1 MADVLIFDDDPRV
14 GDLVGEVLRGR
25 GLSCAHF
32 PSGAGVVQIVKDAR
46 PRLVVLDIMMPGIDG
61 LSACRAI
68 RETPATR
75 HVKIVVLTAKQ
86 FEKDRE
92 DAKRYGADLFFNKP
106 FKTADL
112 AGGIGGLLGVAEPS
126 AAPPAPPAA
135 PLVAALTQGG
145 LVLEAA
151 GQWIFFDA
159 GKGVAHWLASRSVL
173 PSSVWVLLTR
183 YDEDALSEFRA
194 FAPLLGPGR
203 RVNLSGPDDADSLL
217 QRLAPQMNGLP
228 GARAA
233 GTPLLYPQR
242 EADLQLGPGL
252 LATARYTQHGGS
264 CLAWRLDVQGRRVVW
279 CPANDL
285 PPVAEDWNRHE
296 REKFKQLF
304 AGADLLL
311 HGFARGA
318 QDPVSGGARYRG
330 AWEPVV
336 SLARDAGVKRLALI
350 PLGGASGAGVDG
362 LLARSGAAAP
372 MDCRVALPGSGW
384 IL

>member
-14 GDLVGEVLRGR
+14 GELVGEVLRGR

-46 PRLVVLDIMMPGIDG
+46 PRLVVLDVMMPGVDG

-86 FEKDRE
+86 FEKDRA
-92 DAKRYGADLFFNKP
+92 DAKRWGADLFFNKP
-106 FKTADL
+106 FKTAEL
-112 AGGIGGLLGVAEPS
+112 SAGIGGLLGAAEPS
-126 AAPPAPPAA
+126 SAPPAPPAA
-135 PLVAALTQGG
+135 PLVAALNEGG

-151 GQWIFFDA
+151 GLWVFFDA
-159 GKGVAHWLASRSVL
+159 GKGTARWLASRSTP
-173 PSSVWVLLTR
+173 PSAAWVLLSR
-183 YDEDALSEFRA
+183 YDDDAIAEFRA
-194 FAPLLGPGR
+194 FAPLLGAGR
-203 RVNLSGPDDADSLL
+203 RVNLAGPDDADSSL
-217 QRLAPQMNGLP
+217 QRLAPHMNGLP
-228 GARAA
+228 GQRAP
-233 GTPLLYPQR
+233 GTPLLFPQR

-252 LATARYTQHGGS
+252 MASTRYTQHGGA
-264 CLAWRLDVQGRRVVW
+264 CLAWRLDVQGRRIVW

-285 PPVAEDWNRHE
+285 PAVAEDWNRHE
-296 REKFKQLF
+296 REKFRALF

-318 QDPVSGGARYRG
+318 ADPVSPAARYRG

-336 SLARDAGVKRLALI
+336 TLARDAGVKRLALM
-350 PLGGASGAGVDG
+350 PLGGASGAGIDEALTRTG
-362 LLARSGAAAP
+362 TAAP
-372 MDCRVALPGSGW
+372 MDCRVSLPGSGW

>member
-14 GDLVGEVLRGR
+14 GDLVGEILRSR
-25 GLSCAHF
+25 GLSAAHF

-46 PRLVVLDIMMPGIDG
+46 PRLVVLDIMMPGVDG

-86 FEKDRE
+86 FDKDRE

-112 AGGIGGLLGVAEPS
+112 AAGIGGLLGVAEPA
-126 AAPPAPPAA
+126 AAPPAPPTA
-135 PLVAALTQGG
+135 PLVAALTEGG

-159 GKGVAHWLASRSVL
+159 GKGTAHWLSSRSVR
-173 PSSVWVLLTR
+173 PASAWVLLSR
-183 YDEDALSEFRA
+183 YDEDAVHEFRS
-194 FAPLLGPGR
+194 FAPLLGSGCR
-203 RVNLSGPDDADSLL
+203 ISLSGPDDADSLL
-217 QRLAPQMNGLP
+217 QRLAPHMNGLP
-228 GARAA
+228 GQRAP

-252 LATARYTQHGGS
+252 MASTRYTQHGGA
-264 CLAWRLDVQGRRVVW
+264 CLAWRLDVQGRRIVW

-296 REKFKQLF
+296 REKFKTLF

-311 HGFARGA
+311 HGFARSSG
-318 QDPVSGGARYRG
+318 DPVSGGARYRG

-336 SLARDAGVKRLALI
+336 SLARDAGVKRLGLV
-350 PLGGASGAGVDG
+350 PLGGATGAGINEA
-362 LLARSGAAAP
+362 LERSGAADP